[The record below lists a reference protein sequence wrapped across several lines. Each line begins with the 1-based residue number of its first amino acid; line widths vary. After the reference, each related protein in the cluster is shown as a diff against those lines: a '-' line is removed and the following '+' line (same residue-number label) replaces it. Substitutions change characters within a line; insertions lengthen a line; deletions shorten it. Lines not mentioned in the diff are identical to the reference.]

1 MMEHL
6 HTYNLAHT
14 IRLYPNKAQETF
26 FKKACG
32 CARVAYNYGLGE
44 YKKQLDAGQKPKVFD
59 IKKQFNQEKKT
70 LYPWM
75 SETNKDANQ
84 QPFTNLQSAFN
95 RFFKKTAKFPAFKK
109 KGIKDSFYISND
121 KFGVEDKKFWI
132 PKLGWVRGAESLRF
146 KGKITSATVRRKANY
161 WFVVVSVETENTHAT
176 CENQAV
182 VGVDL
187 GIKTLATLSDGKV
200 IESVSPLRKRLGRL
214 KLLQR
219 WLSRKVKGSSNR
231 RKAIR
236 RVSKVHYEVACLRKD
251 VLDKLTTYLCENYR
265 AICVE
270 DLNVS
275 GMVKNHCLALS
286 ISDAGFGEF
295 RRQLEYKSV
304 LNGNTLIFADRWF
317 PSSKTCSGCGSV
329 KEDILLSEREY
340 VCDTCGMVMDRD
352 LNAAINLKN
361 YGLKQLR
368 VVNPE
373 VTPVETG
380 ALTCRAAS
388 ETTVIEAGISECP
401 EMNT

>member
-1 MMEHL
+1 MVS
-6 HTYNLAHT
+6 NLAHT
-14 IRLYPNKAQETF
+14 IRLYPTKTQETF

-44 YKKQLDAGQKPKVFD
+44 YKKQLDAGNKPKVFD
-59 IKKQFNQEKKT
+59 IKKQFNQYKKT

-84 QPFTNLQSAFN
+84 QPFTNLQNAFS
-95 RFFKKTAKFPAFKK
+95 RFFKKQAKFPVFKK

-121 KFGVEDKKFWI
+121 KFYVEDKQFWI
-132 PKLGWVRGAESLRF
+132 PKLGWVKGAEFLRF
-146 KGKITSATVRRKANY
+146 NGKITSATVKRKANY
-161 WFVVVSVETENTHAT
+161 WFVVVSVETKNTRTT

-200 IESVSPLRKRLGRL
+200 IESVHSLRRRLGRL

-231 RKAIR
+231 RKAIQC
-236 RVSKVHYEVACLRKD
+236 VSKIHYEVACLRKD
-251 VLDKLTTYLCENYR
+251 ILDKLTTYLCENYQV
-265 AICVE
+265 ICIE

-275 GMVKNHCLALS
+275 GMIKNHKLALS
-286 ISDAGFGEF
+286 ISDMGFGEF

-317 PSSKTCSGCGSV
+317 PSSKICSGCGTV
-329 KEDILLSEREY
+329 KETLLLSDREY
-340 VCDTCGMVMDRD
+340 ICEVCGMVIDRD

-361 YGLKQLR
+361 YGLNKLR
-368 VVNPE
+368 AVSPE
-373 VTPVETG
+373 VTPVDKK
-380 ALTCRAAS
+380 ALAISNNS
-388 ETTVIEAGISECP
+388 ETILVEAGISECP
-401 EMNT
+401 VMNT